1 MATKTEVTDRVQ
13 HANLA
18 AALAAVQTEIPSVA
32 KGNTAQV
39 ASQKGSYSYRYAD
52 LAEITPLILPL
63 LGKNGLAFS
72 AQPTIVGDAFVLH
85 YTLAHESSE
94 AIEGI
99 YPLPDPT
106 HARPQEIG
114 SAITYARR
122 YALCAV
128 TGVAPGGDDDDAAS
142 ANERPAAARKPRQSK
157 PAEPVQRPIETP
169 IYASRNWAADIMDAR
184 TVEDLRGVYEAAEK
198 AGEVGRQFDPEYQ
211 RFLDEVVSMHELQA
225 PPAGVSVGQ
234 MLGAVRKAIEARP
247 KAAESEPR
255 PESADPVPSDDTPMW
270 ETATIPNG
278 DES

>member
-1 MATKTEVTDRVQ
+1 MSTKPDERVQ
-13 HANLA
+13 HENLA

-39 ASQKGSYSYRYAD
+39 ASTKGSYSYRYAD

-72 AQPTIVGDAFVLH
+72 AQPTMVGDAFVLH

-142 ANERPAAARKPRQSK
+142 ANASPAASRKPRQSK
-157 PAEPVQRPIETP
+157 PAEPVQRPIEVP
-169 IYASRNWAADIMDAR
+169 AVASMNWAADILDAD
-184 TVEDLRGVYEAAEK
+184 TVDQLRVVHGRADEARELGMQF
-198 AGEVGRQFDPEYQ
+198 AGEHRKFAE
-211 RFLDEVVSMHELQA
+211 QA
-225 PPAGVSVGQ
+225 AAHHGLPTPPSNVTVAQLIDV
-234 MLGAVRKAIEARP
+234 VRKAIEAR
-247 KAAESEPR
+247 ASEPQE
-255 PESADPVPSDDTPMW
+255 PEPSTPEPAQDEVPMW
-270 ETATIPNG
+270 ETAKIPNG